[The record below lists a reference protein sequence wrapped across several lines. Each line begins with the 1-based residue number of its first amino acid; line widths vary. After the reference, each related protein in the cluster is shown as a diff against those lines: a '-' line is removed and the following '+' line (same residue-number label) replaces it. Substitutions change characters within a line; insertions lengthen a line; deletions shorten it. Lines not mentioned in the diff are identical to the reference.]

1 MKSPITLQ
9 SPSPLDDGGRKYN
22 KLYLILGGIGAVIG
36 IASGDPSGIIIGA
49 VFGIMI
55 AYTIKECILS
65 SKLHGLRKLD
75 FSLGNPVP
83 YDELISKLIPILT
96 PLGMTVEKSKNDT
109 PVITYDKLIYDV
121 TYTGNNTF
129 NIWWRQSPARA
140 LFTITTKITLYR
152 KAVIA
157 MGIIGYHI
165 QQITSSHQ

>member
-1 MKSPITLQ
+1 MADKQGFLSVLG
-9 SPSPLDDGGRKYN
+9 LDDGGRKYN

-109 PVITYDKLIYDV
+109 PVITYDKLIY
-121 TYTGNNTF
+121 G
-129 NIWWRQSPARA
+129 
-140 LFTITTKITLYR
+140 